1 MGTEVRQKNK
11 SKMSPNDFV
20 RLFVPAGLDIEA
32 FINSGLWPKKNKK
45 GKINGFYFFLELRKH
60 QLEGIDD
67 VVKDKNQ
74 FLSKID
80 SEWRALTTHEKDR
93 FKSIARGEEPHPGMM
108 PPNQILQDI
117 REDPLAEEEAVEEA
131 KFQAEEAKI
140 EEVEKNLK
148 MVASIAPT
156 KEAKIEKVEK
166 NLKKEALEVA
176 SIVLAKEAKIEKVD
190 NNNKKV
196 ALEVASIAPAEEA
209 KIEKVENNLE
219 KVASIAPAKEA
230 KIEKVDNNINK
241 VALEVASIAQA
252 EEAKIEKVENN
263 LKKVALEATSV
274 ALQGLSQETEQF
286 HKKIVDLKQALDRL
300 ILVF

>member
-1 MGTEVRQKNK
+1 MG
-11 SKMSPNDFV
+11 
-20 RLFVPAGLDIEA
+20 
-32 FINSGLWPKKNKK
+32 
-45 GKINGFYFFLELRKH
+45 
-60 QLEGIDD
+60 
-67 VVKDKNQ
+67 
-74 FLSKID
+74 
-80 SEWRALTTHEKDR
+80 THEKDR

-166 NLKKEALEVA
+166 NLKKE
-176 SIVLAKEAKIEKVD
+176 
-190 NNNKKV
+190 